1 MLRILLVEDEAL
13 ISLVASIA
21 LEDAGYHVTL
31 AMDGREGL
39 QIALQDQPE
48 LIITDFMMPKMSG
61 LELIQRLREAGF
73 SPPIILA
80 TSIPEASLPDR
91 SGYDAYIAKPYREAE
106 LLAAVDRIVGQ
117 RQAG

>member
-21 LEDAGYHVTL
+21 LEDAGYHVTV

-61 LELIQRLREAGF
+61 LELIKELREGGF
-73 SPPIILA
+73 TQPIILS

-91 SGYDAYIAKPYREAE
+91 SGYDAYIAKPYREAD
-106 LLAAVDRIVGQ
+106 LLAAVDRIVG
-117 RQAG
+117 RKQAG